1 MKTKF
6 LKQLLL
12 GAAGLMS
19 LVAGQAFAQ
28 SATATVNV
36 SATINGVCRFYSGPI
51 NITVEHSG
59 GVIDPTSGANATGS
73 GTLDYRCVSGVN
85 PQFDI
90 DASGTFA
97 SPKTASV
104 TLTDGT
110 NNLTSSMTVT
120 ATGGAGTGMG
130 AGQNKTATVGVTI
143 TPANFA
149 AAPASTYT
157 KAVTVAIQAA
167 P

>member
-19 LVAGQAFAQ
+19 LVAGQALAQ

-36 SATINGVCRFYSGPI
+36 SAQINGVCRFYSGPI
-51 NITVEHSG
+51 SITVEHSG

-90 DASGTFA
+90 DTSGTYA
-97 SPKTASV
+97 DPKTRSV
-104 TLTDGT
+104 TLTSGA

-120 ATGGAGTGMG
+120 GGGQGDGMGGAGN
-130 AGQNKTATVGVTI
+130 NKTATVDVSI
-143 TPANFA
+143 TPTNFS
-149 AAPASTYT
+149 AAPAGTYT